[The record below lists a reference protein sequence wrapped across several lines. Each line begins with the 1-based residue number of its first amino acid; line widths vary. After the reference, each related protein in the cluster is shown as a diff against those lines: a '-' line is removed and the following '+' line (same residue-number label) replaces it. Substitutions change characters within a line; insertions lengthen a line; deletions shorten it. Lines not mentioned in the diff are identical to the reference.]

1 MNVIEK
7 VEAGERIDFDE
18 ALSLYD
24 LDFFA
29 LGELADQRR
38 QALHGKK
45 TYFNINR
52 HINPTNIC
60 KDVCKFCA
68 YSASR
73 KNPQPYTM
81 KHEEIM
87 EIVDDIAE
95 RGIKEVHIVSAHNPD
110 TGL

>member
-1 MNVIEK
+1 MNVVDKIK
-7 VEAGERIDFDE
+7 AGERIDFDE

-24 LDFFA
+24 MDLFE
-29 LGELADQRR
+29 LGTLANERRR
-38 QALHGKK
+38 QMHGQK

-60 KDVCKFCA
+60 KDICKFCA

-73 KNPQPYTM
+73 KNPKPYTL

-87 EIVDDIAE
+87 AIVDDIAS
-95 RGIKEVHIVSAHNPD
+95 RGIK
-110 TGL
+110 